1 MLNYFPKYI
10 ANKAVTFYVVALILV
25 SVLFFNN
32 AMSLLW
38 MVFGLVEVV
47 AFFYVSNRLTRN
59 WINYSPRLFEKK
71 VFFTALIIRVV
82 YVLFSYLFY
91 NLMTGQPFEYGTADA
106 IGYHQSALWVREL
119 LLSGK
124 IQTYFSYIA
133 GRYSD
138 MGYPFSLGVQYV
150 LTFGSI
156 LVARLVK
163 AALSAY
169 MCLLIY
175 RLAKRNFGEYVG
187 RMAAVFTLVIPH
199 FIYYCGL
206 HLKETEMVFLSV
218 WFLERIDFVIRTKH
232 LSFKLLLLPVFLL
245 VSLFFFRTVL
255 GVTAVFAVGTAI
267 LFSEAKVLNKH
278 KRMILLLWGA
288 SAVLVF
294 LGGSISTEIEEV
306 WQKSGSEEQS
316 KNMEWRSQREGGNQ
330 FAKYAGATVFAPLI
344 FTIPFPTMVHVDYQ
358 ENQMMVNGNNYV
370 KNILSFFV
378 ILAFYLIIKRKL
390 WRKHTLLIAYIL
402 TYLGILALSHF
413 AQSERFH
420 LPALP
425 IALIFAAYG
434 ISEMTNQHKKLFNYW
449 TLFILVVII
458 GWSWFKL
465 AGRGLI

>member
-1 MLNYFPKYI
+1 MI
-10 ANKAVTFYVVALILV
+10 ALVTV
-25 SVLFFNN
+25 SALFF
-32 AMSLLW
+32 SQILPFLW
-38 MVFGLVEVV
+38 MVFGLVEVGG
-47 AFFYVSNRLTRN
+47 FFYFSSLLTRK
-59 WINYSPRLFEKK
+59 WAHYSPKRFEKK
-71 VFFTALIIRVV
+71 IFSTALIIRIV

-91 NLMTGQPFEYGTADA
+91 NLMTGQPFEFGTADA
-106 IGYHQSALWVREL
+106 IGYHQEALWVRDL

-124 IQTYFSYIA
+124 IQTYFSYI
-133 GRYSD
+133 GSGYSD

-175 RLAKRNFGEYVG
+175 RLAKRNFGEEVG
-187 RMAAVFTLVIPH
+187 KLAAIFALLLPH
-199 FIYYCGL
+199 FIYYCGM
-206 HLKETEMVFLSV
+206 HLKETEMIFLAV
-218 WFLERIDFVIRTKH
+218 WFLERMDFAIRTKH

-245 VSLFFFRTVL
+245 VSLFFLRTVL
-255 GVTAVFAVGTAI
+255 GVTAIFAVGTAI

-278 KRMILLLWGA
+278 KRMILLLWGT

-294 LGGSISTEIEEV
+294 VGGSISTEVEEV
-306 WQKSGSEEQS
+306 WQKSGRDAQ
-316 KNMEWRSQREGGNQ
+316 KQNMEWRSQREGGNQ
-330 FAKYAGATVFAPLI
+330 FAKYADAAVFAPLI

-378 ILAFYLIIKRKL
+378 ILAFYLILKRKL
-390 WRKHTLLIAYIL
+390 WRKHTLLLAYIL
-402 TYLGILALSHF
+402 TYLGILALSNF

-449 TLFILVVII
+449 TLFILIAII

>member
-1 MLNYFPKYI
+1 
-10 ANKAVTFYVVALILV
+10 
-25 SVLFFNN
+25 
-32 AMSLLW
+32 MSLVW

-47 AFFYVSNRLTRN
+47 GFFYVSNRLTRT

-71 VFFTALIIRVV
+71 VFWTALIIRVV

-91 NLMTGQPFEYGTADA
+91 NLMTGEPFEYGAADSK
-106 IGYHQSALWVREL
+106 GYHEAASWIKNL
-119 LLSGK
+119 LLQGQ
-124 IQTYFSYIA
+124 IEGYFIA
-133 GRYSD
+133 MRGAYSD
-138 MGYPFSLGVQYV
+138 MGYPLSLGIQYL
-150 LTFGSI
+150 LTGGSI

-187 RMAAVFTLVIPH
+187 RMAAVFALVMPH

-206 HLKETEMVFLSV
+206 HLKETEMIFLSV

-232 LSFKLLLLPVFLL
+232 LSLKLLILPVFLL

-255 GVTAVFAVGTAI
+255 GVTAIFAVGTAV
-267 LFSEAKVLNKH
+267 LFSEANVLNRH
-278 KRMILLLWGA
+278 KRMVLLLWGA

-390 WRKHTLLIAYIL
+390 WRKHTLLITYIL
-402 TYLGILALSHF
+402 TYLGILAFSSF

-420 LPALP
+420 LPVLP

-434 ISEMTNQHKKLFNYW
+434 ISEVTKQHKKLFDYW
-449 TLFILVVII
+449 TLFMLIAII

>member
-1 MLNYFPKYI
+1 
-10 ANKAVTFYVVALILV
+10 
-25 SVLFFNN
+25 
-32 AMSLLW
+32 

-47 AFFYVSNRLTRN
+47 AFFYVSNRLTRK

-71 VFFTALIIRVV
+71 VFVTALIIRII

-91 NLMTGQPFEYGTADA
+91 NLMTGQPFEYGVADA
-106 IGYHQSALWVREL
+106 MGYHQEALWVREL
-119 LLSGK
+119 CVSGHLES
-124 IQTYFSYIA
+124 YFEYIA

-138 MGYPFSLGVQYV
+138 MGYPFSLGIQYV
-150 LTFGSI
+150 ITFGSI

-175 RLAKRNFGEYVG
+175 RLAKRNFGDYVG
-187 RMAAVFTLVIPH
+187 RMAAVFAVVMPH

-206 HLKETEMVFLSV
+206 HLKEIEMVFLTI
-218 WFLERIDFVIRTKH
+218 WFLERIDFVIRTKRIS
-232 LSFKLLLLPVFLL
+232 LNLLILPVILL

-255 GVTAVFAVGTAI
+255 GVTAIFAVGTAV

-288 SAVLVF
+288 SAILVF

-306 WQKSGSEEQS
+306 WNKKDDSQS
-316 KNMEWRSQREGGNQ
+316 VSMEWRSQREGGNQ
-330 FAKYAGATVFAPLI
+330 FAKYAEATVFAPLI
-344 FTIPFPTMVHVDYQ
+344 FTIPFPTMVHIDYQ

-378 ILAFYLIIKRKL
+378 ILSLYLILKRKL
-390 WRKHTLLIAYIL
+390 WRRHTLLIAYIL
-402 TYLGILALSHF
+402 TYLGILALSQF
-413 AQSERFH
+413 AHSERFH

-425 IALIFAAYG
+425 VALIFAAYG

-449 TLFILVVII
+449 ILFILIAII

-465 AGRGLI
+465 AGRGLV